1 MNVLIII
8 NDASYGTE
16 KAYNALRLAMT
27 FLKEHKDVKINVFLI
42 ADAVTCA
49 IPNQET
55 PEGFYNLER
64 MLKFILKK
72 GAEMKACGSCLDARG
87 LKSLKLIENIER
99 STMSQL
105 TQWTYDADKVIT
117 F

>member
-1 MNVLIII
+1 MKVLIII

-16 KAYNALRLAMT
+16 KAFNALRLAMT
-27 FLKEHKDVKINVFLI
+27 FQKEHKDVAVNVFLL

-49 IPNQET
+49 IPNQQT
-55 PEGFYNLER
+55 PDGFYNLER
-64 MLKFILKK
+64 MLKSVIRK
-72 GAEMKACGSCLDARG
+72 GGHVKACGSCLNARG
-87 LKSLKLIENIER
+87 LKEVELIEGIEF

-105 TQWTYDADKVIT
+105 TQWTVDADKVIT

>member
-1 MNVLIII
+1 MKVLIII

-16 KAYNALRLAMT
+16 KAFNALRLAMT
-27 FLKEHKDVKINVFLI
+27 FQKQHKDVDVNLFLI

-55 PEGFYNLER
+55 PDGFYNLER
-64 MLKFILKK
+64 MLKFVIKK
-72 GAEMKACGSCLDARG
+72 GGTVKACGSCLNARG
-87 LKSLKLIENIER
+87 LKNISLLEGVES
-99 STMSQL
+99 STMNQL

>member
-1 MNVLIII
+1 MKVLIIV

-16 KAYNALRLAMT
+16 KAYNAFRFVMT
-27 FLKEHKDVKINVFLI
+27 FQKQHKDVDVNIFLI

-49 IPNQET
+49 IPNQQT

-64 MLKFILKK
+64 MLKSIIKK
-72 GAEMKACGSCLDARG
+72 GGQVKACGSCLDARG
-87 LKSLKLIENIER
+87 LKEVPLIDGVEP

-105 TQWTYDADKVIT
+105 TLWTYDADKVIT

>member
-1 MNVLIII
+1 MKVLIII

-16 KAYNALRLAMT
+16 KAFNALRLAMT
-27 FLKEHKDVKINVFLI
+27 FQKQHKDVEVNIFLI

-49 IPNQET
+49 ISNQKT
-55 PEGFYNLER
+55 PDGFYNLER
-64 MLKFILKK
+64 MLKLVIKK
-72 GAEMKACGSCLDARG
+72 GGTVKACGSCLDARG
-87 LKSLKLIENIER
+87 LKDSSLLEGVES
-99 STMSQL
+99 STMDQL

>member
-1 MNVLIII
+1 MKVLIII

-16 KAYNALRLAMT
+16 KAFNALRLTMT
-27 FLKEHKDVKINVFLI
+27 LLKEHEDVKVNVFLI

-55 PEGFYNLER
+55 PDGYYNLER
-64 MLKFILKK
+64 MLKFVLKK
-72 GAEMKACGSCLDARG
+72 KAEVKACGSCLDARG
-87 LKSLKLIENIER
+87 LKDVKLLEGIDR
-99 STMSQL
+99 STMNQL
-105 TQWTYDADKVIT
+105 SKWTYDADKVIT

>member
-1 MNVLIII
+1 MKVLIII

-16 KAYNALRLAMT
+16 KAFNALRLAMT
-27 FLKEHKDVKINVFLI
+27 FQKQHKDVEVNVFLI

-49 IPNQET
+49 ITNQQT
-55 PEGFYNLER
+55 PDGFYNLER
-64 MLKFILKK
+64 MLKSVIRKS
-72 GAEMKACGSCLDARG
+72 GVVKACGSCLDARG
-87 LKSLKLIENIER
+87 LKDITLIEGVEP
-99 STMSQL
+99 STMNQL

>member
-1 MNVLIII
+1 MNILIII

-16 KAYNALRLAMT
+16 KAFNALRLAMT
-27 FLKEHKDVKINVFLI
+27 LQKEHEDVLVNIFLI

-49 IPNQET
+49 IPNQQT
-55 PEGFYNLER
+55 PDGFYNLER
-64 MLKFILKK
+64 MLKSVIRK
-72 GAEMKACGSCLDARG
+72 GGQVNACGSCLSARG
-87 LKSLKLIENIER
+87 LKEVELIEGVEF

-105 TQWTYDADKVIT
+105 TQWTYDADKVVT

>member
-1 MNVLIII
+1 MKVLIII

-16 KAYNALRLAMT
+16 KAFNAFRLAMT
-27 FLKEHKDVKINVFLI
+27 LQKEHKDVQVNVFLI

-49 IPNQET
+49 IPNQQT
-55 PEGFYNLER
+55 PEGFYNIER
-64 MLKFILKK
+64 MLKSVIRK
-72 GAEMKACGSCLDARG
+72 GGLVKACGSCLDARG
-87 LKSLKLIENIER
+87 LKEVELIDGIEF

-105 TQWTYDADKVIT
+105 TQWTYDADKVVT

>member
-1 MNVLIII
+1 MKILLII

-16 KAYNALRLAMT
+16 KAFNAMRLAMT
-27 FLKEHKDVKINVFLI
+27 LQKEHKDVEVNVFLL

-49 IPNQET
+49 IPNQQT
-55 PEGFYNLER
+55 PDGYYNLER
-64 MLKFILKK
+64 MLKSVIRK
-72 GAEMKACGSCLDARG
+72 GGEIKACGGCLNARG
-87 LKSLKLIENIER
+87 LKEVGLIEGIES
-99 STMSQL
+99 STMTQL

>member
-16 KAYNALRLAMT
+16 KAFNAMRLAMT
-27 FLKEHKDVKINVFLI
+27 LQKEHKDVKINVFLF

-49 IPNQET
+49 IPNQQT
-55 PEGFYNLER
+55 SDGYYNLER
-64 MLKFILKK
+64 MLKGVIKK
-72 GAEMKACGSCLDARG
+72 GGEIKACGACLDARG
-87 LKSLKLIENIER
+87 LKDIKLIESINR

-105 TQWTYDADKVIT
+105 TQWIYDAEKVLT